1 MYHTS
6 SAHLFYVKG
15 YTSAFYGIGKTRS
28 FKAIHRNEDFIN
40 LLKSFRDTLLF
51 NSELFPMVK
60 KFVCKLYAVKTNN
73 FNEGRYLK
81 FYGKNMTTEPQQLP
95 PIADAFLRHCKRVSY
110 ETAIIKQS
118 LVSNLVIPSLGK
130 EFSSSI
136 ENGSLEIQ
144 WMLLLPA
151 KSDQLFLQERMQNER
166 MYL

>member
-1 MYHTS
+1 
-6 SAHLFYVKG
+6 
-15 YTSAFYGIGKTRS
+15 
-28 FKAIHRNEDFIN
+28 
-40 LLKSFRDTLLF
+40 
-51 NSELFPMVK
+51 
-60 KFVCKLYAVKTNN
+60 
-73 FNEGRYLK
+73 
-81 FYGKNMTTEPQQLP
+81 MTTEPQQLP

-118 LVSNLVIPSLGK
+118 LVSNPVIPSLGK
-130 EFSSSI
+130 EFGSSI